1 MATEKQSAITQTFEA
16 EVTEIHESSRTG
28 GVSLWQIGL
37 SYTEFRAGTEFR
49 IGDTGRLVATARSG
63 AELEVPVLS
72 VETDAAGAVW
82 HFVRKP
88 LLAGTKVRGEV
99 LQNPRD

>member
-1 MATEKQSAITQTFEA
+1 MRMGNHKDGAPVQVFEA
-16 EVTEIHESSRTG
+16 EVTEIHEASRAG

-37 SYTEFRAGTEFR
+37 DATRFHAG
-49 IGDTGRLVATARSG
+49 DSGRLVATARSG

-82 HFVRKP
+82 HYVRKP

-99 LQNPRD
+99 FEAARD

>member
-1 MATEKQSAITQTFEA
+1 MTNGREVRVFEA
-16 EVTEIHESSRTG
+16 EVTEIHEASRAG

-37 SYTEFRAGTEFR
+37 DSTEFNAG
-49 IGDTGRLVATARSG
+49 DSGRLVATARSG
-63 AELEVPVLS
+63 AELEVPVLT

-99 LQNPRD
+99 FFAGSARD

>member
-1 MATEKQSAITQTFEA
+1 MTKDKDGRTFEA
-16 EVTEIHESSRTG
+16 EVTEIHEASRAD

-37 SYTEFRAGTEFR
+37 DRTEFRAGE
-49 IGDTGRLVATARSG
+49 TGRLVATARSG

-72 VETDAAGAVW
+72 VETDETGAVW

-99 LQNPRD
+99 F

>member
-1 MATEKQSAITQTFEA
+1 MTMAKDGVFEA
-16 EVTEIHESSRTG
+16 EVTEIHEASREG

-37 SYTEFRAGTEFR
+37 DRTEFRAGD
-49 IGDTGRLVATARSG
+49 GGRLVATARSG
-63 AELEVPVLS
+63 AELEVPVLA

-99 LQNPRD
+99 VR

>member
-1 MATEKQSAITQTFEA
+1 MSFEA
-16 EVTEIHESSRTG
+16 EVTEIHEASREG

-37 SYTEFRAGTEFR
+37 SGTEFRAG
-49 IGDTGRLVATARSG
+49 DSGRLVATARSG

-99 LQNPRD
+99 F

>member
-1 MATEKQSAITQTFEA
+1 MTTPEKKIFEA
-16 EVTEIHESSRTG
+16 EVTEIHESSRAG

-37 SYTEFRAGTEFR
+37 DRTEFRAGDAGKL
-49 IGDTGRLVATARSG
+49 IATARSG

-72 VETDAAGAVW
+72 VETDAAGTTW

-88 LLAGTKVRGEV
+88 LLAGTKVRGEIS
-99 LQNPRD
+99 

>member
-1 MATEKQSAITQTFEA
+1 MGAGKKTFEA
-16 EVTEIHESSRTG
+16 EVTEIHESSRAG

-37 SYTEFRAGTEFR
+37 DNTEFGV
-49 IGDTGRLVATARSG
+49 GDAGRLVATARSG
-63 AELEVPVLS
+63 AELEVPVLA
-72 VETDAAGAVW
+72 VETDASGMVW

-99 LQNPRD
+99 AESA